1 MIAIDG
7 YFETKEICGS
17 TFNFKAGTGLLNLG
31 VGNGKTILSCKR
43 IDHWL
48 NHRLSNEQLH
58 IEQALKCDCTRLSD
72 KIEELHNCDLKNI
85 FEKKFFMSI
94 SNHKMSGH
102 NTISKSIV
110 PSNVVLIV
118 VPGILLAQWKQELFR
133 CLDETRFHKYVT
145 ILKYKEQYLKF
156 SEQSSNSDEEIK
168 IILITNTLLKS
179 LLRKN
184 NFKIKSVDLVFID
197 EIHIN
202 LLVADY
208 IFKSFP
214 EVLSFNFMWGLSANP
229 RHEFSH
235 RIFMPLTITSILS
248 LNLKMLN
255 WMCNSKSKLTSIL
268 SNTMRSFE
276 NNFET
281 VVYGQEM
288 SLQLSTPEKHTIFY
302 NKDQIS
308 VLLEEWNWDITD
320 LNFVAKVTEYINDFI
335 LKKNENLLK
344 NLKDKYLD
352 WETTEKELLNHDY
365 EIECKRVKEKQ
376 DILEERLRES
386 CPICFDNKSF
396 VLPCC
401 NQTMCFSCLQSMQKD
416 DKPECPYCRQDVMS
430 FFRKENIDLNTL
442 RTGSDNQKKQSLFQ
456 KLYELTTDLT
466 AKNKN
471 IKILIVYDLNSAILM
486 HEKFLKMNSINSIII
501 NSSECNRRKFENDN
515 EINCAF
521 MNSRLCNYGL
531 NMSFVNVIIFLN
543 EFKNKNDINQMVGR
557 ANRFPRKREDVLQ
570 LFFMKKI

>member
-1 MIAIDG
+1 M
-7 YFETKEICGS
+7 
-17 TFNFKAGTGLLNLG
+17 
-31 VGNGKTILSCKR
+31 
-43 IDHWL
+43 
-48 NHRLSNEQLH
+48 
-58 IEQALKCDCTRLSD
+58 
-72 KIEELHNCDLKNI
+72 
-85 FEKKFFMSI
+85 
-94 SNHKMSGH
+94 
-102 NTISKSIV
+102 
-110 PSNVVLIV
+110 
-118 VPGILLAQWKQELFR
+118 LAQWKQELFR

-145 ILKYKEQYLKF
+145 ILKYKDQYLKF

-208 IFKSFP
+208 IFKSVP
-214 EVLSFNFMWGLSANP
+214 EVLIFNFMWGLSANP

-281 VVYGQEM
+281 VVYGQKM

-352 WETTEKELLNHDY
+352 WETTEKELLNHD
-365 EIECKRVKEKQ
+365 
-376 DILEERLRES
+376 
-386 CPICFDNKSF
+386 
-396 VLPCC
+396 
-401 NQTMCFSCLQSMQKD
+401 
-416 DKPECPYCRQDVMS
+416 
-430 FFRKENIDLNTL
+430 
-442 RTGSDNQKKQSLFQ
+442 
-456 KLYELTTDLT
+456 
-466 AKNKN
+466 
-471 IKILIVYDLNSAILM
+471 
-486 HEKFLKMNSINSIII
+486 
-501 NSSECNRRKFENDN
+501 
-515 EINCAF
+515 
-521 MNSRLCNYGL
+521 
-531 NMSFVNVIIFLN
+531 
-543 EFKNKNDINQMVGR
+543 
-557 ANRFPRKREDVLQ
+557 
-570 LFFMKKI
+570 

>member
-1 MIAIDG
+1 M
-7 YFETKEICGS
+7 
-17 TFNFKAGTGLLNLG
+17 
-31 VGNGKTILSCKR
+31 
-43 IDHWL
+43 
-48 NHRLSNEQLH
+48 
-58 IEQALKCDCTRLSD
+58 
-72 KIEELHNCDLKNI
+72 
-85 FEKKFFMSI
+85 
-94 SNHKMSGH
+94 
-102 NTISKSIV
+102 
-110 PSNVVLIV
+110 
-118 VPGILLAQWKQELFR
+118 LAQWKQELFR

-208 IFKSFP
+208 IFKSVP

-288 SLQLSTPEKHTIFY
+288 SLQLSTPEQHTIFY

-308 VLLEEWNWDITD
+308 VLLEGWNWDITD

-335 LKKNENLLK
+335 LKKNENLMKKLK
-344 NLKDKYLD
+344 EKYLA
-352 WETTEKELLNHDY
+352 WETSEKELFNHDY

-376 DILEERLRES
+376 DILEGRLRES

-396 VLPCC
+396 ALPCC
-401 NQTMCFSCLQSMQKD
+401 NQTMCFSCLQSMHKD
-416 DKPECPYCRQDVMS
+416 KKSECPYCRQNVMS

-501 NSSECNRRKFENDN
+501 RM
-515 EINCAF
+515 I
-521 MNSRLCNYGL
+521 
-531 NMSFVNVIIFLN
+531 
-543 EFKNKNDINQMVGR
+543 
-557 ANRFPRKREDVLQ
+557 
-570 LFFMKKI
+570 MK